1 MLRIKLEVDND
12 RYEGLEDLL
21 ALHGE
26 SPSYNSKLGI
36 YTFEI
41 QDCLFLN
48 LLFVLHTYVNNKD
61 NFVGLFDWDNTGLII
76 NFEDKHS
83 ISIEVYD
90 FYRE

>member
-1 MLRIKLEVDND
+1 MLQIELLVDKGG
-12 RYEGLEDLL
+12 YKGLEDLL
-21 ALHGE
+21 VLHGE

-48 LLFVLHTYVNNKD
+48 LLFVLHIYVNNKD
-61 NFVGLFDWDNTGLII
+61 NFVGLSDWDNTALII
-76 NFEDKHS
+76 NFEDEHS
-83 ISIEVYD
+83 ISVEVYD